1 MSRSTTLNVYPRD
14 IVGKANRRLAGSN
27 RIPAVLYGLGRE
39 SMSVS
44 VDRHEFELLL
54 GHHASGSL
62 LVEMKIEGEKK
73 PIHSMIR
80 EMQVGPIKGNVLHI
94 DFLAVSMDELVHAVI
109 SVHLLNEPEGVK
121 AGGVLTVDRH
131 DINIEAKPGD
141 LPGSISFDVSAL
153 EIGDTVHVSD
163 LTLPAGVTVLDASD
177 DLIASVTPPAAEE
190 EVEEVEEQMQPELI
204 GETPVEE

>member
-1 MSRSTTLNVYPRD
+1 MSRTTTLTVYPRD
-14 IVGKANRRLAGSN
+14 IVGKANRRLAGAN
-27 RIPAVLYGLGRE
+27 RIPAVLYGMGRE
-39 SMSVS
+39 SLSVS

-62 LVEMKIEGEKK
+62 LVEMNIEGEKK

-80 EMQVGPIKGNVLHI
+80 EMQVGPIKGNILHV
-94 DFLAVSMDELVHAVI
+94 DFLAVSMDELVHATI
-109 SVHLLNEPEGVK
+109 AIHLVNEPEGVK

-131 DINIEAKPGD
+131 DLNIEAKPGD
-141 LPGSISFDVSAL
+141 LPESVSFDVAAL

-163 LTLPAGVTVLDASD
+163 LVLPKGVTALDAPE

-190 EVEEVEEQMQPELI
+190 EVEETETQMQPELI